1 MKKKIFFFDGFLFSK
16 EKYGDR
22 KKNSK
27 ETSWNS
33 KSVVTSKIK
42 VENML
47 ILISKSDFKAKFSK
61 A

>member
-1 MKKKIFFFDGFLFSK
+1 MDSSLQKKNMEL
-16 EKYGDR
+16 E
-22 KKNSK
+22 KNSK

-33 KSVVTSKIK
+33 KSVVTSQIK

-47 ILISKSDFKAKFSK
+47 IRISKSDFKAKFSK